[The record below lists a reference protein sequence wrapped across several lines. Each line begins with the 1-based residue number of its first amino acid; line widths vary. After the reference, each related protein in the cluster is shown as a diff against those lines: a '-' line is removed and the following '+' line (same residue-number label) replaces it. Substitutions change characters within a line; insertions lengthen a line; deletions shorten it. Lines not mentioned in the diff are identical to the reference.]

1 MRCPE
6 QAGQAAAAD
15 TRRGETKAALCSELS
30 NTLDSGGGNF
40 VVWRSRGERAL
51 EDYKGSE
58 SDTLNSHSQQAL
70 FSFNCDGELMMMM
83 MMMQNYLNE
92 ASVAQQ
98 TELPLIF
105 WNRSII

>member
-1 MRCPE
+1 M
-6 QAGQAAAAD
+6 
-15 TRRGETKAALCSELS
+15 
-30 NTLDSGGGNF
+30 
-40 VVWRSRGERAL
+40 L

-58 SDTLNSHSQQAL
+58 SDTLNSHSQPAL

-83 MMMQNYLNE
+83 MMMMMMMQNCLNE

-98 TELPLIF
+98 AELRLIF

>member
-1 MRCPE
+1 M
-6 QAGQAAAAD
+6 
-15 TRRGETKAALCSELS
+15 
-30 NTLDSGGGNF
+30 
-40 VVWRSRGERAL
+40 L

-58 SDTLNSHSQQAL
+58 SDTLNSHSQPAL

-83 MMMQNYLNE
+83 MMMMQNCLNE

-98 TELPLIF
+98 AELRLIF